1 MSRLPMD
8 RSRIREVVLVRQD
21 RSCPACGAKMHI
33 RCERTRI
40 IHTLKGPV
48 CLIIKLLQ
56 CRNTECDATKTFSP
70 EEEAEYAMPRWGIGW
85 DVFCWMGQRRFA
97 RHWSV
102 CQIRHELAD
111 SYDIPLSDDAIEDHL
126 ASYQNMVAA
135 WHQDLGEMKRAY
147 RARSRVVLTI
157 DGLQPEK
164 GHETLYV
171 VREVTRNRVWFAEPL
186 LSGTTA
192 EIRKLFARAKRLA
205 RTLRVNVVLWISDKQ
220 AAFLKC
226 VATEFPGVPH
236 RYCENHFFRDL
247 AKPVLDLDSTA
258 KTKMRARIRGLRAL
272 EREILEA
279 RETSA
284 RPSSAG
290 RKRRSSLAGASGDV
304 VLDYCSAVRGILND
318 NHGGPAHPPGLRM
331 LEALGD
337 VQKSLGRIASSG
349 KVGPAIGLL
358 ARLKGFIDRG
368 VADQRKSFT
377 RVRQYTRQVRQVM
390 KSLSTEDGLPLAKR
404 KSRFAAK
411 LDEFR
416 RREDDGVYAHFA
428 KVMASFRPGLFVRA
442 TLASY
447 PRDNLDLERWFRR
460 PKSHERRIHGHR
472 HAGIRIVR
480 DGPTLI
486 PTLDAHA
493 SHPRVF
499 SREDLFPFRFA
510 SPPPSQVAAKQRH
523 VIMRQSRSKKNDASC
538 SER

>member
-1 MSRLPMD
+1 M
-8 RSRIREVVLVRQD
+8 
-21 RSCPACGAKMHI
+21 
-33 RCERTRI
+33 
-40 IHTLKGPV
+40 
-48 CLIIKLLQ
+48 
-56 CRNTECDATKTFSP
+56 ECDSTTTFSP
-70 EEEAEYAMPRWGIGW
+70 EQEAEYAMPRWAIGW

-126 ASYQNMVAA
+126 ASYQNMLAA
-135 WHQDLGEMKRAY
+135 RHQDLGEMKQAY

-205 RTLRVNVVLWISDKQ
+205 ETLRVNVVLWISDKQ

-258 KTKMRARIRGLRAL
+258 KTKMRAKIRGLRTL
-272 EREILEA
+272 EREVLEA
-279 RETSA
+279 REAAA
-284 RPSSAG
+284 RPSSVG
-290 RKRRSSLAGASGDV
+290 RKRKSSLVETSGDV

-318 NHGGPAHPPGLRM
+318 NHGGPAHPAGLRM
-331 LEALGD
+331 LDALSD
-337 VQKSLGRIASSG
+337 VQKSLSRVVSSG
-349 KVGPAIGLL
+349 KVGSAIDLL

-368 VADQRKSFT
+368 VASQQKSFT
-377 RVRQYTRQVRQVM
+377 DVRKHTRQVRQVM
-390 KSLSTEDGLPLAKR
+390 KLLTAEDGLSLAKR
-404 KSRFAAK
+404 KSLFAAK

-416 RREDDGVYAHFA
+416 RRENDGVNTHFA
-428 KVMASFRPGLFVRA
+428 KVMASFQPGLFVRA
-442 TLASY
+442 PLASY
-447 PRDNLDLERWFRR
+447 PRHNLDLERWFRC

-472 HAGIRIVR
+472 HAGVRIVR

-486 PTLDAHA
+486 PTLDAHL
-493 SHPRVF
+493 SHPGVF
-499 SREDLFPFRFA
+499 SREALFPFRFA
-510 SPPPSQVAAKQRH
+510 SPPPSQVAAQRRH

-538 SER
+538 SKH

>member
-1 MSRLPMD
+1 M
-8 RSRIREVVLVRQD
+8 
-21 RSCPACGAKMHI
+21 
-33 RCERTRI
+33 T
-40 IHTLKGPV
+40 TFGPE
-48 CLIIKLLQ
+48 Q
-56 CRNTECDATKTFSP
+56 
-70 EEEAEYAMPRWGIGW
+70 EAEYAMPRWAIGW

-135 WHQDLGEMKRAY
+135 RHQDLGEMKRAY

-258 KTKMRARIRGLRAL
+258 KTKMRAKIRGLRAL
-272 EREILEA
+272 ERQILET
-279 RETSA
+279 REAAS

-290 RKRRSSLAGASGDV
+290 RKRKSSLVGTSGDV

-318 NHGGPAHPPGLRM
+318 NHGGPAHPAGLRM

-337 VQKSLGRIASSG
+337 VQKSLGRVASSG
-349 KVGPAIGLL
+349 KVGPAIDLL

-368 VADQRKSFT
+368 VADQRKSFS

-390 KSLSTEDGLPLAKR
+390 KLLTREDGLPVVKR
-404 KSRFAAK
+404 KSQFAAK
-411 LDEFR
+411 LAEFQR
-416 RREDDGVYAHFA
+416 RGGDGVYAHFA
-428 KVMASFRPGLFVRA
+428 KVMASFRPGLFVGA
-442 TLASY
+442 KLGAY
-447 PRDNLDLERWFRR
+447 PRDNLDLERWFRC

-472 HAGIRIVR
+472 HAGVRIVR

-486 PTLDAHA
+486 PTLDAHV
-493 SHPRVF
+493 SRPGVF
-499 SREDLFPFRFA
+499 RREDLFPFRFA

-538 SER
+538 SGH

>member
-8 RSRIREVVLVRQD
+8 RRKVREVVLVRQD
-21 RSCPACGAKMHI
+21 RRCPACGAKMRVQCARRRVVHS
-33 RCERTRI
+33 
-40 IHTLKGPV
+40 LQGPV
-48 CLIIKLLQ
+48 CLIVKLLQ
-56 CRNTECDATKTFSP
+56 CRNKKCDSVKTFGP
-70 EEEAEYAMPRWGIGW
+70 EQEAEYAMPRWGIGW

-111 SYDIPLSDDAIEDHL
+111 SYDSPLSDDAIEDHL

-135 WHQDLGEMKRAY
+135 RHQDLAEMKRAY
-147 RARSRVVLTI
+147 RARCRVVLTI

-171 VREVTRNRVWFAEPL
+171 VREVTCSRIWFAEPL

-192 EIRKLFARAKRLA
+192 EIKKLFARVKGMAK
-205 RTLRVNVVLWISDKQ
+205 TLGLNVVLWISDKQ
-220 AAFLKC
+220 DAFLKC

-258 KTKMRARIRGLRAL
+258 KTKMRAKIRGLRAL
-272 EREILEA
+272 EREVLEA
-279 RETSA
+279 REAAA
-284 RPSSAG
+284 RPASAG
-290 RKRRSSLAGASGDV
+290 R
-304 VLDYCSAVRGILND
+304 ND
-318 NHGGPAHPPGLRM
+318 NHGGPAHPAGLRM

-337 VQKSLGRIASSG
+337 VQKSLARVAAYGKSG
-349 KVGPAIGLL
+349 PEIDLL

-368 VADQRKSFT
+368 VDDQRESFT

-390 KSLSTEDGLPLAKR
+390 DFLTREADLPLVKR

-411 LDEFR
+411 LDEFQ
-416 RREDDGVYAHFA
+416 RREDDGVYVHFG

-442 TLASY
+442 KLASC
-447 PRDNLDLERWFRR
+447 PRDNLDLERWFRG

-472 HAGIRIVR
+472 HAGVRIVR

-493 SHPRVF
+493 SHPGVF

-510 SPPPSQVAAKQRH
+510 SPPSSQVAANQRH
-523 VIMRQSRSKKNDASC
+523 AIMRKSRSKKNDASC
-538 SER
+538 SDH